1 MNSLE
6 KEIFE
11 IQTDNSFEKVALKVF
26 AFQRD
31 NCAVYRAFV
40 EMLNIQNP
48 STLEEIPFMPIS
60 FFKSHEVRSG
70 TRDVETIFKS
80 SGTTGMIRSQH
91 FVESTAIYRQSFL
104 STYVKQYGKL
114 EDQVILAL
122 LPNYIEQGNSS
133 LVFMVDDLI
142 QGTKNSLS
150 KFYLDDLHELL
161 RAYEQAIL
169 TNKKV
174 IIFGVSYALLDLA
187 ELKPNLSKAII
198 IETGG
203 MKGRRKEMTKEE
215 LHLQLKNAFQVPYI
229 SSEYGMAELLSQ
241 AYSDKDGLFELSP
254 WMKALI
260 RDVND
265 PCHYLEDGRTGGINV
280 IDLANLYSCSFIS
293 TQDLGKIQNKQLQL
307 MGRFDHSEIRGCN
320 LMVE

>member
-1 MNSLE
+1 MNALE
-6 KEIFE
+6 NEIFGLKSPA
-11 IQTDNSFEKVALKVF
+11 DFETVALKVF
-26 AFQRD
+26 DFQRTH
-31 NCAVYRAFV
+31 CSVYRDFV
-40 EMLNIQNP
+40 QMLNIQEP
-48 STLEEIPFMPIS
+48 SSLKEIPFLPIS

-91 FVESTAIYRQSFL
+91 FVESIEMYRKSFL
-104 STYVKQYGKL
+104 STYIHQYGSL

-122 LPNYIEQGNSS
+122 LPNYVEQGNSS

-142 QGTKNSLS
+142 QKTKNPLS
-150 KFYLDDLHELL
+150 KFYLDDLNELL
-161 RAYEQAIL
+161 IAYQQAVQS
-169 TNKKV
+169 NKKV

-187 ELKPNLSKAII
+187 ELKPDLSKAII

-215 LHLQLKNAFQVPYI
+215 LHLELKTAFQVPYI

-241 AYSDKDGLFELSP
+241 AYSDQDGLFDFSP

-265 PCHYLEDGRTGGINV
+265 PFCYLVEGKTGGINV

>member
-1 MNSLE
+1 MKLLE

-11 IQTDNSFEKVALKVF
+11 IKSDADFEKVAFKVF
-26 AFQRD
+26 AFQR
-31 NCAVYRAFV
+31 NHCSVYQEFV
-40 EMLNIQNP
+40 KILNIQEP
-48 STLEEIPFMPIS
+48 KIIGEIPFMPIS
-60 FFKSHEVRSG
+60 FFKTHEVRSG
-70 TRDVETIFKS
+70 TRKIETVFKS
-80 SGTTGMIRSQH
+80 SGTTGTIRSQH
-91 FVESTAIYRQSFL
+91 FVESTDMYRHSFL
-104 STYVKQYGKL
+104 RTYVKQHGKL

-122 LPNYIEQGNSS
+122 LPNYVEQGSSS
-133 LVFMVDDLI
+133 LVFMVDVLI
-142 QGTKNSLS
+142 RGTNNPLS
-150 KFYLDDLHELL
+150 KFYLDDLNELL
-161 RAYEQAIL
+161 QAYQEAIQ

-187 ELKPNLSKAII
+187 ELKPDLSEAII

-203 MKGRRKEMTKEE
+203 MKGRRKEMTKEQ
-215 LHLQLKNAFQVPYI
+215 LHLELKTAFQVPYI

-241 AYSDKDGLFELSP
+241 AYSDKDGLFDFSP

-265 PCHYLEDGRTGGINV
+265 PFHYLAAGKTGGINV

-293 TQDLGKIQNKQLQL
+293 TQDLGKIQNNQLQL

>member
-1 MNSLE
+1 
-6 KEIFE
+6 
-11 IQTDNSFEKVALKVF
+11 
-26 AFQRD
+26 
-31 NCAVYRAFV
+31 
-40 EMLNIQNP
+40 MLNIQEP
-48 STLEEIPFMPIS
+48 SSLKEIPFLPIS

-91 FVESTAIYRQSFL
+91 FVESIEMYRKSFL
-104 STYVKQYGKL
+104 STYIHQYGSL

-122 LPNYIEQGNSS
+122 LPNYVEQGNSS

-142 QGTKNSLS
+142 QKTKNPLS
-150 KFYLDDLHELL
+150 KFYLDDLNELL
-161 RAYEQAIL
+161 IAYQQAVQS
-169 TNKKV
+169 NKKV

-187 ELKPNLSKAII
+187 ELKPDLSKAII

-215 LHLQLKNAFQVPYI
+215 LHLELKTAFQVPYI

-241 AYSDKDGLFELSP
+241 AYSDQDGLFDFSP

-265 PCHYLEDGRTGGINV
+265 PFCYLVEGKTGGINV

>member
-1 MNSLE
+1 MNALE
-6 KEIFE
+6 NEIFGVKS
-11 IQTDNSFEKVALKVF
+11 IADFEKVALKVF
-26 AFQRD
+26 DFQRTH
-31 NCAVYRAFV
+31 CSVYRDFV
-40 EMLNIQNP
+40 QMLNIQEP
-48 STLEEIPFMPIS
+48 KSLKEIPFLPIS

-91 FVESTAIYRQSFL
+91 FVESIEMYRKSFL
-104 STYVKQYGKL
+104 STYIHQYGSL

-122 LPNYIEQGNSS
+122 LPNYVEQGNSS

-142 QGTKNSLS
+142 QKTKNPLS
-150 KFYLDDLHELL
+150 KFYLDDLNELL
-161 RAYEQAIL
+161 IAYQQAVQS
-169 TNKKV
+169 NKKV

-187 ELKPNLSKAII
+187 ELKPDLSKAII

-215 LHLQLKNAFQVPYI
+215 LHLELKTAFQVPYI

-241 AYSDKDGLFELSP
+241 AYSDQDGLFDFSP

-265 PCHYLEDGRTGGINV
+265 PFCYLAEGKTGGINV

>member
-1 MNSLE
+1 MNALE
-6 KEIFE
+6 NEIFGVKS
-11 IQTDNSFEKVALKVF
+11 TADFEKVALKVF
-26 AFQRD
+26 DFQSTH
-31 NCAVYRAFV
+31 CSVYRDFV
-40 EMLNIQNP
+40 QMLNIGEPKSLND
-48 STLEEIPFMPIS
+48 IPFLPIS

-70 TRDVETIFKS
+70 TRAVETVFKS

-91 FVESTAIYRQSFL
+91 FVESTEMYRNSFL
-104 STYVKQYGKL
+104 STYIQQYGNL
-114 EDQVILAL
+114 ENQVILAL
-122 LPNYIEQGNSS
+122 LPNYIDQGSSS

-142 QGTKNSLS
+142 QKTNNPLS
-150 KFYLDDLHELL
+150 KFYLDDLNELL
-161 RAYEQAIL
+161 IAYQQAIQ

-187 ELKPNLSKAII
+187 ELKPDLSQAII

-215 LHLQLKNAFQVPYI
+215 LHLELKNAFQVPYI

-241 AYSDKDGLFELSP
+241 AYSDQDGLFDFSP

-265 PCHYLEDGRTGGINV
+265 PFCYLPDGKTGGINV

-293 TQDLGKIQNKQLQL
+293 TQDLGKIQNGQLQL